1 LLDKM
6 VTNPPLPTTETRG
19 AVATEPADTTAVRGA
34 GRARL
39 FFADHLRAALVTL
52 VVLHHLAVIYG
63 AGAPFYYVEPP
74 YTDGAAFLTLLLFIL
89 VNQGYF
95 MGLLFGLAGYFTP
108 GSFDRKGAR
117 PFLRDRGLRLL
128 VPLFAFVLVLNPIAM
143 IGVYQMPSRLTGITE
158 PFGWSSL
165 SILFGVG
172 PLWFVEVLCFLT
184 IGYIAWRAL
193 RPARGPR
200 EEVPS
205 SRPSYRAIG
214 LFVIALAVTTYLLR
228 IVVPIGFAVPVLGLP
243 TPAYLPQY
251 VSFFVLGAVAFRRDW
266 FRTIPGSMG
275 RVGLAVALAATVL
288 LFLPALG
295 GGSAFLGH
303 GTWQSAAYAMWDS
316 TFSVGISLALITFFR
331 HSFNRESRL
340 GRFLSE
346 QSYTVYII
354 HTPLIVLLALA
365 LRGLHPEQLLKFAL
379 ASAIAVPLCFGAA
392 WLVRRLPHATRV
404 L

>member
-1 LLDKM
+1 M
-6 VTNPPLPTTETRG
+6 ATHPPLPITEAHG
-19 AVATEPADTTAVRGA
+19 AVATEPADTTAVSGA
-34 GRARL
+34 RPARL
-39 FFADHLRAALVTL
+39 FFADHLRAALVIL

-74 YTDGAAFLTLLLFIL
+74 YTDAAAFVTLLLFIL
-89 VNQGYF
+89 INQGYF
-95 MGLLFGLAGYFTP
+95 MGLLFGIAGYFTP
-108 GSFDRKGAR
+108 GSFDRKGTR
-117 PFLRDRGLRLL
+117 PFLRDRAFRLL
-128 VPLFAFVLVLNPIAM
+128 VPLVTFVLVLNPIAM
-143 IGVYQMPSRLTGITE
+143 IGVYQMPSKLTGITE

-184 IGYIAWRAL
+184 IGYVAWRAL
-193 RPARGPR
+193 RPAGGPR

-214 LFVIALAVTTYLLR
+214 VFVLALAVTTYLLR
-228 IVVPIGFAVPVLGLP
+228 IVMPIGFALPVLGLP

-251 VSFFVLGAVAFRRDW
+251 VSFFVLGLVAFRRDW
-266 FRTIPGSMG
+266 FRTIPDSMG

-288 LFLPALG
+288 LFLPALSDG
-295 GGSAFLGH
+295 TGKFLGH

-316 TFSVGISLALITFFR
+316 TFSVGMSLALITFFR
-331 HSFNRESRL
+331 RAFNRESRL

-354 HTPLIVLLALA
+354 HAPLIVLLALA
-365 LRGLHPEQLLKFAL
+365 LRGLRPEALLKFAL
-379 ASAIAVPLCFGAA
+379 VAVVAVPLCFAAA